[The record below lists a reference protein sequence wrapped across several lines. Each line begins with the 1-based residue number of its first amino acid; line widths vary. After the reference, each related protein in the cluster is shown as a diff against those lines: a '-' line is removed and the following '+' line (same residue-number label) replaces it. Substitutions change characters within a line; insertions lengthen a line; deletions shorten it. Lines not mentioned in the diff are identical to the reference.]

1 MDARD
6 GRARD
11 GRRGHVDRALA
22 PARARERR
30 TAALKICARG
40 SRQQPSDR
48 RFISSEPRS
57 DVSVTVERDGASDR
71 RAMRATLRDI
81 ARWKREREARDT
93 AVAERG
99 VHTLDLHS
107 SRVGEVVELMRA
119 TGGGRADACDASRA
133 CLVHES
139 MPTTDGKLI
148 SIRSLFELFSRELAD
163 VLAGPSEPGLEDSAA
178 AMDVCDEANSSET
191 VGLVRSEHH
200 ASSRDERRALQNLP
214 SNVLKSVFALPATRL
229 AEFAQ
234 PLIESDASKR
244 WTEALDLLDEREKHA
259 IFFQTDDGNR
269 SVVTAEDI
277 VHFLGVEE
285 TLKRAVSDDCFD
297 EKILF
302 DSVRET
308 FIVVHQD
315 HNVGITAADCF
326 LWLQRENVN
335 ACVYVESSFR
345 IPGLHD
351 TRGHIICELSVRDVL
366 DLTPDNF
373 VDIFNVDPVAYVSS
387 KPQLHGTCRA
397 VFVEGVSGSSAHS
410 ARRAIEKFAEKQPRR
425 LPRRFYVVH
434 EEKVRACTPLSILR
448 TILACE
454 NRGDRTRAS

>member
-1 MDARD
+1 MN
-6 GRARD
+6 
-11 GRRGHVDRALA
+11 
-22 PARARERR
+22 
-30 TAALKICARG
+30 
-40 SRQQPSDR
+40 
-48 RFISSEPRS
+48 
-57 DVSVTVERDGASDR
+57 
-71 RAMRATLRDI
+71 ATLRDI
-81 ARWKREREARDT
+81 ANWKRET
-93 AVAERG
+93 AIAERR
-99 VHTLDLHS
+99 VQTLDLHA

-119 TGGGRADACDASRA
+119 TGASNSNVCDASNA

-139 MPTTDGKLI
+139 MPTTDGTLI

-214 SNVLKSVFALPATRL
+214 RNVLESVFALPATRL

-234 PLIESDASKR
+234 PLIDRDASEK
-244 WTEALDLLDEREKHA
+244 WCDIIDLLNEREQHA
-259 IFFQTDDGNR
+259 VFFKTDEGTR
-269 SVVTAEDI
+269 SVVTAEDV

-285 TLKRAVSDDCFD
+285 TLKRAVADDCFD
-297 EKILF
+297 EKVLF
-302 DSVRET
+302 DTVQDS
-308 FIVVHQD
+308 FIVVHQE

-345 IPGLHD
+345 IPGLQD

-373 VDIFNVDPVAYVSS
+373 VDIFNVDPVAYVNS
-387 KPQLHGTCRA
+387 KPQVHGTCRA

-410 ARRAIEKFAEKQPRR
+410 ARRADEKFAEKRPRR

-448 TILACE
+448 TILA
-454 NRGDRTRAS
+454 RSD